1 MTREPQPLPV
11 STPKTNLHVLIA
23 ILLLALTLRL
33 AAVLWLSDTVP
44 HSDFRYY
51 HLAGEKIASDWGFFF
66 DSTQVEYYG
75 KFGWWPPV
83 YPFVLGAVYS
93 LFGVDHRV
101 VVFAQVALGTLL
113 CWLVYRL
120 GRRWAGER
128 VGWIAALLV
137 AVSPT
142 YVFATNLLASE
153 NLFTLLLVLALLLAT
168 VSHAG
173 RGRLAGAGVLFGLAA
188 LTRAIGL
195 FVPFVVGAWLW
206 SGASERRTLW
216 SRVAWLLIPCAVT
229 IAPWTLRNTIV
240 VGTPAIICY
249 GGGLN
254 FYFGHNAEGIGYRD
268 LSRTPMA
275 QLTTQAAIDRM
286 GYRLGFDY
294 IAAKPLGF
302 FSRAVRKTVTLSDR
316 PIWAPHS
323 NTAIML
329 PDGWRTDPELGRI
342 AQEMRARQRAK
353 NRWLDGL
360 FTTLGAI
367 HSLAILVCALATA
380 LLLWRNLPPEM
391 RLMVYLSLSWVVAHA
406 VFWAKPRFRYPME
419 IFLMLLAAYGL
430 AHAHGLVQS
439 IRGRRRVAPAPV
451 EGRHRRSRRRR

>member
-1 MTREPQPLPV
+1 VTREPHPQPV
-11 STPKTNLHVLIA
+11 STSKTNLYALIA
-23 ILLLALTLRL
+23 VLLLAFTLRL
-33 AAVLWLSDTVP
+33 AAVVWLTDTVP

-51 HLAGEKIASDWGFFF
+51 HLAGEKIASDCGFFF

-83 YPFVLGAVYS
+83 YPFLLGATYA
-93 LFGVDHRV
+93 LFGVDHRI

-128 VGWIAALLV
+128 VGLIAALLV

-168 VSHAG
+168 DPHAG
-173 RGRLAGAGVLFGLAA
+173 RGRLAGAGIFFGLAA

-195 FVPFVVGAWLW
+195 FVPFVVGAWLC
-206 SGASERRTLW
+206 SRANERRAVGA
-216 SRVAWLLIPCAVT
+216 RVAWLLIPCVLT

-275 QLTTQAAIDRM
+275 QLTTQASIDRM
-286 GYRLGFDY
+286 GYRLGMDH
-294 IAAKPLGF
+294 IAAEPLGF
-302 FSRAVRKTVTLSDR
+302 FTRGVRKTVALFER
-316 PIWAPHS
+316 PIWAMHS
-323 NTAIML
+323 NSAILL
-329 PDGWRTDPELGRI
+329 PDGWRIDPQLGRI

-360 FTTLGAI
+360 FTWLGAI
-367 HSLAILVCALATA
+367 HSLAILVCAVATA
-380 LLLWRNLPPEM
+380 LLLWRNFPPEM
-391 RLMVYLSLSWVVAHA
+391 RLMLYLSLCWVGAHA
-406 VFWAKPRFRYPME
+406 LFWAKGRFRYPME

-439 IRGRRRVAPAPV
+439 IRSQRAVAAAPRELRRQRP
-451 EGRHRRSRRRR
+451 RRRR